1 MTRISIVSLVLFGAM
16 LPAACAG
23 TPAGAG
29 PDANAVAPD
38 SLAPPLGAPSFTRL
52 PAVGQAPAIGVSA
65 QPSDGDL
72 AAARAAGY
80 RTVVNFRAPGEPGF
94 VDERAAVE
102 ALGMRYVAIP
112 VSGIDATTDH
122 ADALAPILADGA
134 ADGTAGPIL
143 MHCRSGTR
151 AKLVWTLW
159 LARQG
164 GLSPQAALEQGR
176 RAGLSGDAAGAA
188 ERLLK

>member
-1 MTRISIVSLVLFGAM
+1 MTQLRLVSLVLFA
-16 LPAACAG
+16 AAFATACAG
-23 TPAGAG
+23 TTVPEVPGGA
-29 PDANAVAPD
+29 PVAP
-38 SLAPPLGAPSFTRL
+38 SLGAPSFARL
-52 PAVGQAPAIGVSA
+52 PAIGLAPPAAVSA
-65 QPSDGDL
+65 QPADGDL

-112 VSGIDATTDH
+112 VSGFDASLAD
-122 ADALAPILADGA
+122 ADALAPVLADGA
-134 ADGTAGPIL
+134 AGPVL
-143 MHCRSGTR
+143 MHCRSGMR

-164 GLSPQAALEQGR
+164 GLSPEAALEQGR
-176 RAGLSGDAAGAA
+176 RAGLSGDAAATA
-188 ERLLK
+188 ERLLR

>member
-1 MTRISIVSLVLFGAM
+1 MTRLRLAPLVLFVA
-16 LPAACAG
+16 AFATACAG
-23 TPAGAG
+23 TAVPEVPGGG
-29 PDANAVAPD
+29 PVAP
-38 SLAPPLGAPSFTRL
+38 SLGAPSFARL
-52 PAVGQAPAIGVSA
+52 PAIGQAPPAAVSA

-112 VSGIDATTDH
+112 VSGLDATAAH
-122 ADALAPILADGA
+122 ADALALVFTDGLADGA
-134 ADGTAGPIL
+134 AGPVL
-143 MHCRSGTR
+143 MHCRSGMR

-164 GLSPQAALEQGR
+164 GLSPEAALEQGR
-176 RAGLSGDAAGAA
+176 RAGLSGDAAAAA

>member
-1 MTRISIVSLVLFGAM
+1 MTRLHVVFLVLFGAM

-29 PDANAVAPD
+29 PDASAVAPD
-38 SLAPPLGAPSFTRL
+38 SLAPPLGAPSFARL

-72 AAARAAGY
+72 AAARATGY

-102 ALGMRYVAIP
+102 SLGMRYVAIP
-112 VSGIDATTDH
+112 VSGIDATMDH
-122 ADALAPILADGA
+122 ADALAPVLAEGA
-134 ADGTAGPIL
+134 AGPVL

-176 RAGLSGDAAGAA
+176 RAGLSGDAAAAA